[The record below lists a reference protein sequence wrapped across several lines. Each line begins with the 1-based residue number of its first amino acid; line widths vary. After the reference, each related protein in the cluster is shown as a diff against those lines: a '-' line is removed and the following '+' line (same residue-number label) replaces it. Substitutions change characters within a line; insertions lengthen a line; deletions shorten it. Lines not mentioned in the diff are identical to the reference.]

1 MSYSPVLSAIMLAL
15 ASNLDNVGVGVA
27 YGIRKTRVPLASN
40 LLIAAITATG
50 TLASMLCGHAVGK
63 LLHQG
68 LASLLAGGLLIGM
81 GLWVMIRE
89 ALAIYR
95 RDGTRQGFA
104 TSTPNLGASY
114 LAKVHTIRVNP
125 LSADG
130 DLSGQIDPAEAV
142 LLGLALTPNNLV
154 NGAAAGVMDLSL
166 ALTVILVFLISLATI
181 SAGIAAGQQCG
192 RRWLGSLAGVISGAL
207 LVLIG
212 TCEIVV

>member
-1 MSYSPVLSAIMLAL
+1 MLSAIMLAL

-27 YGIRKTRVPLASN
+27 YGVRKTRVPLASN

-50 TLASMLCGHAVGK
+50 TLASMLCGHAIGK
-63 LLHQG
+63 LLNQG

-89 ALAIYR
+89 ALSIYR
-95 RDGTRQGFA
+95 RDGALQLFA
-104 TSTPNLGASY
+104 NSTPHLGTGY
-114 LAKVHTIRVNP
+114 LARVHTIRENP

-130 DLSGQIDPAEAV
+130 DLSGQIDPAEAI

-192 RRWLGSLAGVISGAL
+192 RRWLGNLAGVVSGAL
-207 LVLIG
+207 LVFIG